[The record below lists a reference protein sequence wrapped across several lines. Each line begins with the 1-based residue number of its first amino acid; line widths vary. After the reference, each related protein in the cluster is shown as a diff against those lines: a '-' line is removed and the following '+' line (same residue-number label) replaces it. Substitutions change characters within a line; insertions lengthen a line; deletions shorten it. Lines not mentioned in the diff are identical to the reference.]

1 MGIRKNVRTF
11 NDDERA
17 AFVAALIELKRQG
30 TYDDFVQDH
39 VDAMTAGTPPAGARF
54 SPVPNAAHR
63 GPAFLPWHREYL
75 LRLERALQEIDRGV
89 SLPYWD
95 WTQDTADPMASPIWS
110 DDFMGGSGTE
120 SEGWRV
126 TDGPFARDS
135 GNWTLTVEAERHG
148 DALRRRFG
156 RLEWPLLD
164 GTTEGSDWTLP
175 TSEDV
180 ALAMAERHYDAHPYD
195 DSAFTTGFRNRLEGW
210 IRRTADPMVKTV
222 GAQLHNR
229 VHVFVGG
236 GWVEAAPD
244 GTLRMALGSML
255 PSSSPNDP
263 VFFLHHCF
271 VDKLWADWQR
281 ARALADSS
289 GRPHYAPISGGPFG
303 HNLHDPMYPWRRDR
317 TPYAVLDHKAL
328 GYEYDTDE
336 KPPALLTLS
345 IGPEAA
351 PGVKPPLISPY
362 L

>member
-1 MGIRKNVRTF
+1 MGVRKNVRSL
-11 NDDERA
+11 NDGEREA
-17 AFVAALIELKRQG
+17 LVSALIELKRNG
-30 TYDDFVQDH
+30 TYDRFVQDH
-39 VDAMTAGTPPAGARF
+39 VDAMAAGTPPAGARF

-75 LRLERALQEIDRGV
+75 LRLERALQAITPDV

-95 WTQDTADPMASPIWS
+95 WTQDAPDPMASPVWS
-110 DDFMGGSGTE
+110 DGFMGGSGTE
-120 SEGWRV
+120 SEEWRV
-126 TDGPFARDS
+126 TDGPFARDK
-135 GNWTLTVEAERHG
+135 GNWTLTVEADQHG

-156 RLEWPLLD
+156 RLEWPLPD

-180 ALAMAERHYDAHPYD
+180 GLAMAERHYDAYPYN
-195 DSAFTTGFRNRLEGW
+195 DSTFTTGFRNRLEGW
-210 IRRTADPMVKTV
+210 IPSTADPMVKTSGV
-222 GAQLHNR
+222 QLHNR
-229 VHVFVGG
+229 VHVFVAGA
-236 GWVEAAPD
+236 WVETARD
-244 GTLRMALGSML
+244 GTRRAAVGSML

-281 ARALADSS
+281 ARALADPA
-289 GRPHYAPISGGPFG
+289 GRPHYAPLSGGPFG

-328 GYEYDTDE
+328 GYEYDTDNE
-336 KPPALLTLS
+336 QPAPLALS
-345 IGPEAA
+345 IAPEAA
-351 PGVKPPLISPY
+351 PGDEAHLVSPY